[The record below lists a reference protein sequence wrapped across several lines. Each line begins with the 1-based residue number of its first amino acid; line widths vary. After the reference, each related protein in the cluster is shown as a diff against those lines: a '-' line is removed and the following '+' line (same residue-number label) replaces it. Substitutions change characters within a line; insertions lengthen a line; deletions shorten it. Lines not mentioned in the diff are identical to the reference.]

1 MNYKSKRLPRYREIF
16 IKKEAKIIVW
26 KITESEEELID
37 QIQNSLH
44 LEAIKTRKAES
55 SRKQYLASRIILE
68 QEGVDDEMIKDA
80 NGKPKLKDRHVSITH
95 DSNYA
100 AVMIANYDCGIDLQ
114 SISDKVLRIKH
125 KFFDDN
131 DVLLDPNELN
141 GLTIAWSIKEALHK
155 LNGDPMVY
163 FKEHMRIVSGDMHTV
178 QTKILHPDYLK
189 GVTLEL
195 RKIDDLY
202 LAYTV

>member
-1 MNYKSKRLPRYREIF
+1 MPRYREIF
-16 IKKEAKIIVW
+16 IKKEARIIVW
-26 KITESEEELID
+26 KITESEQDLID
-37 QIQNSLH
+37 LIQNPIH
-44 LEAIKTRKAES
+44 LEAIRNRKAES

-68 QEGVDDEMIKDA
+68 QEGLDTELVKDE
-80 NGKPKLKDRHVSITH
+80 NGKPKLKDRHISISH
-95 DSNYA
+95 DSDYA

-114 SISDKVLRIKH
+114 SVSEKVLRIKH

-131 DVLLDPNELN
+131 DKMIVPNELN

-155 LNGDPMVY
+155 LNGDPLVY
-163 FKEHMRIVSGDMHTV
+163 FKEHMRIISGDEHTV

-189 GVTLEL
+189 DVTLEL
-195 RKIDDLY
+195 RRIDDLY